1 MAEIKSDTNVLTA
14 NTETNLLTCP
24 SLQPNFSYKLFK
36 LNCTTCTDQFIEN
49 LDSSGVHRV
58 YEGQG

>member
-24 SLQPNFSYKLFK
+24 SLQANFSYKLFSDSDF
-36 LNCTTCTDQFIEN
+36 TTCKIF
-49 LDSSGVHRV
+49 SGGDV
-58 YEGQG
+58 QIM